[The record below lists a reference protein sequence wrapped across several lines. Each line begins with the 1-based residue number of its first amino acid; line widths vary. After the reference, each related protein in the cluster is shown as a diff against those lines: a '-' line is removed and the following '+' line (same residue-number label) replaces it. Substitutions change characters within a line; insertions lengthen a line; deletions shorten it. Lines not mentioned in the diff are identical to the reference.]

1 MACMLIIQDPRDQL
15 FAAPYNSSELRVCD
29 AQHESMGIGDGIGI
43 VHVCMYAYNRMHT
56 RIRW

>member
-43 VHVCMYAYNRMHT
+43 VCMYAYNRMHT